1 MQNKTIVIYLYF
13 RAYREDALKYKYII
27 AQNQSFVQLGGEKF
41 VYIPYIA
48 PLLLLLAIIWLI

>member
-1 MQNKTIVIYLYF
+1 MIEKRVVLRNTTLNYIVP
-13 RAYREDALKYKYII
+13 I
-27 AQNQSFVQLGGEKF
+27 AQNQSFVQLSGEKF